1 MGIFDAIGNS
11 YGDSIMGAADNYIG
25 GDGLSNLD
33 TSWLSGAGDSLASS
47 GSGFNFGSL
56 PWGTIASTLG
66 RLGSG
71 IGAGVSAYQAGQQP
85 NYMFKTNWLGNGLAA
100 TGLINNMQN
109 RQNQMDQA
117 FGTGNMLSSLFG
129 KGFSLFGNG
138 GYDKLSNN
146 LGDYTITGDNIYN
159 DDLSSIY
166 GNNNG
171 IIQKTITDYV
181 RK

>member
-33 TSWLSGAGDSLASS
+33 TSWLSGAGDSLSSS
-47 GSGFNFGSL
+47 GGGFNFGSL

-100 TGLINNMQN
+100 TGLINNSAN

-138 GYDKLSNN
+138 NYDKLDTLPTSYN
-146 LGDYTITGDNIYN
+146 ITGSDIYN
-159 DDLSSIY
+159 ANLDDIY
-166 GNNNG
+166 GGNYGAVGNAVNNYIRG
-171 IIQKTITDYV
+171 
-181 RK
+181 